1 MKFYQKIA
9 ITIVLVIFVY
19 IIWKLLKRRD
29 ALLRQVR
36 GSSEPFSLFGKEGF
50 QTQSVLISNIT
61 PKYTNKPLREFVI
74 KSSYN
79 TAVSGNNV
87 STDAIKNVL
96 ARGCRFLDFEI
107 FYINNSAHVAYSTD
121 DTNQTIDSD
130 NSILLDEVFSTIVS
144 SAFASPVPNAGDPL
158 FLHLRIK
165 SVRPEIYKEVAKSID
180 YALRPK
186 LYPNPVTKE
195 TKLADIMGKI
205 VVVFDKTSDRDY
217 KTHSQCNP
225 SEKDCINLTPFINM
239 ESGGE
244 TLYLQHYGELLNQCT
259 SPPMVLDN
267 CDLCTNVKTM
277 RVVLPDAN
285 YVNTQNPEID
295 EFILN
300 YGSQIVP
307 YRFYQ
312 NDAGLK
318 DYESFFDENNAAFV
332 PLATAIHNI
341 RKVM

>member
-9 ITIVLVIFVY
+9 VAIVIIIFVY
-19 IIWKLLKRRD
+19 ILWKLLKRRD
-29 ALLRQVR
+29 ALLRQFG
-36 GSSEPFSLFGKEGF
+36 GSYEPFSLFGKEGF
-50 QTQSVLISNIT
+50 QTQPILISNIT
-61 PKYTNKPLREFVI
+61 PKYASKPLREFVI

-87 STDAIKNVL
+87 STDTIKNVL

-121 DTNQTIDSD
+121 ETNQTIDSD
-130 NSILLDEVFSTIVS
+130 NSILLDEVFSTIIS
-144 SAFASPVPNAGDPL
+144 NAFASPTPNVGDPL

-165 SVRPEIYKEVAKSID
+165 STHPEIYKEIAKSID

-217 KTHSQCNP
+217 KTHSKCDP
-225 SEKDCINLTPFINM
+225 SEKDCINLAPFINM
-239 ESGGE
+239 ESGSE

-277 RVVLPDAN
+277 RIVLPDAN
-285 YVNTQNPEID
+285 YVNTENPEID

-307 YRFYQ
+307 YRFYK

-341 RKVM
+341 HKVM